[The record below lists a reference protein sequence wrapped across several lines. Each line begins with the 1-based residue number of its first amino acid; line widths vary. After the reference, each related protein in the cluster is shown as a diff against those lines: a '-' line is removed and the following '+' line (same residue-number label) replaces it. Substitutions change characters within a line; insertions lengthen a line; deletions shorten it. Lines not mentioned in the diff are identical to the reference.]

1 MKVRSRLVKA
11 LMVFMCVSSSE
22 LWSQEVVLLDEI
34 VAKVNQEIITL
45 SDLQVAVGALRNEVQ
60 QTVQDPD
67 AFHVEF
73 EKQRR
78 ALLKGIIE
86 KKLMVQKADELGLA
100 GGMDLDV
107 AAALEANRKQSGI
120 PSLEVLDQYL
130 RQQGSSLD
138 QYRENLKQRMII
150 ESLLQQSVYSR
161 LTLLTTEIEAY
172 YREHIGQF
180 TQPGEVELKEILLLT
195 EGKNLAEVR
204 RMGEEVLSKLGS
216 GASFE
221 DMARQY
227 SDGPTAARG
236 GGIGS
241 FKRDAMADQI
251 GEVAFRLAEG
261 ELSEIIE
268 TDYGLQIL
276 KAVSKKEAKEQPL
289 EEVRQEIA
297 RALYQVKAEPGLKD
311 YLEKLREE
319 SYVYIAPKY
328 KDEFDVEGL

>member
-1 MKVRSRLVKA
+1 MLQQ
-11 LMVFMCVSSSE
+11 
-22 LWSQEVVLLDEI
+22 LW
-34 VAKVNQEIITL
+34 
-45 SDLQVAVGALRNEVQ
+45 
-60 QTVQDPD
+60 
-67 AFHVEF
+67 
-73 EKQRR
+73 
-78 ALLKGIIE
+78 
-86 KKLMVQKADELGLA
+86 
-100 GGMDLDV
+100 
-107 AAALEANRKQSGI
+107 EANRKQSGI

-150 ESLLQQSVYSR
+150 ETLLQQSVYSR

-172 YREHIGQF
+172 YREHIDQF

-204 RMGEEVLSKLGS
+204 RMGEEILSKLRS

-328 KDEFDVEGL
+328 EDEFDLEGL